1 MATGWGKLQKYI
13 LIDDKPT
20 VEIDYKGI
28 HPSILSI
35 NKGKSFK
42 GYEIE
47 TPNEDQ
53 KVKEELRK
61 ATKLLVLTAINA
73 ASKEQAFKAF
83 RNNYPIKFKNKEL
96 EALLQQFVKLN
107 PHLEED
113 LCTDKGISL
122 MNIDSKIV
130 EYVINKFTEQN
141 IPILTVH
148 DSFIV
153 QTDQQQ
159 TLKLF
164 MEEATLE
171 VVGTKIEFEQDYVSL
186 NAKEAGKLNV
196 IKVNNPQN
204 LMVDKEEIKIT
215 QRYLS
220 TYKKFKLWKESNN
233 VC

>member
-1 MATGWGKLQKYI
+1 M
-13 LIDDKPT
+13 
-20 VEIDYKGI
+20 
-28 HPSILSI
+28 SS
-35 NKGKSFK
+35 
-42 GYEIE
+42 
-47 TPNEDQ
+47 
-53 KVKEELRK
+53 
-61 ATKLLVLTAINA
+61 
-73 ASKEQAFKAF
+73 
-83 RNNYPIKFKNKEL
+83 PIKFKNKEL

-107 PHLEED
+107 PHLEGD
-113 LCTDKGISL
+113 LCTDRGISL

-159 TLKLF
+159 TLKLY

-171 VVGTKIEFEQDYVSL
+171 VLGTKIEFEQDYVSL

-204 LMVDKEEIKIT
+204 LMGDKEEITIT

-233 VC
+233 IC